1 MDCWGSEGVRLLGF
15 TKACSLETFCNSVIS
30 KTLYS
35 RVRGEILR
43 VIWKTWFCC
52 YQNGTWHRFHRT
64 CQNILRFIYNQV
76 CRSNEHW
83 VHIILVVLSF
93 SVTVLTVV
101 YAHVIS
107 VITFLFKKLPW
118 PLHNIPPTQQV
129 FSGFKIVLGV
139 RHWRVYGTFVIGYFL
154 VNYSHLY
161 NTNRYLDFNIFVYTA
176 VKTIPIE

>member
-93 SVTVLTVV
+93 SVRPNSGLCSCNFSN
-101 YAHVIS
+101 YIS
-107 VITFLFKKLPW
+107 IQKTSMTMTQHITHATSFLR
-118 PLHNIPPTQQV
+118 I
-129 FSGFKIVLGV
+129 
-139 RHWRVYGTFVIGYFL
+139 
-154 VNYSHLY
+154 
-161 NTNRYLDFNIFVYTA
+161 
-176 VKTIPIE
+176 